1 VNVLGLGALLSR
13 RDWVYA
19 ASLLV
24 PFAAYNLVLKSYDA
38 ASLPGDGLGFSRAL
52 DLVLSDVFVN
62 LGYSLLWIALL
73 AAARGRG
80 PLFPAVVVL
89 FHAATMFIMIVNT
102 CAHQY
107 FQETGADLDYG
118 TIVEWISRLDEVLLI
133 LTYDIPLSA
142 WVVLAAAL
150 LYSALGPRLVS
161 RAVERRRGWTE
172 RSPVVAPRFSLLS
185 SLGLFVLALG
195 FGWLSLL
202 VGHGSADA
210 PLARDRF
217 VNVVLTGV
225 REATAEEDGPNPGSV
240 KKRPAAHAT
249 LAPSSRTQKRN
260 VVLVHLESTRAQ
272 SVTPYNED
280 LKTTPF
286 LDKLAESS
294 LLVERAYTT
303 VPRSSKASVAVNCGI
318 EPAPYPGP
326 EFEPGGVPA
335 RCLAG
340 LLKEEGY
347 DTVFFQSTSN
357 SIDNFGDVVRG
368 FGYEE
373 FYPSEVMDTEG
384 FQVTNTFGYEDDVML
399 GPSEEWLTAQK
410 QSGSPFLAEYLTGTG
425 HHDYQ
430 CLHTRYGSEAFAEDG
445 MLNRYLNCLR
455 LQDFFLENLIDQYKE
470 LGLYEDTIFVIFGD
484 HGEGFKEHGRE
495 MHGDT
500 IYEEGLRV
508 PLLIHAPGWFED
520 GRRVEGLSS
529 QIDVLPTVLEM
540 LGYGVKNGRYPG
552 YSLLRTP
559 PEERTLFFSCISGN
573 RCLASI
579 KGSEKYIYH
588 YGDQPEEVF
597 DLAQDPLEKRNLAG
611 ERNREELDERREEL
625 FAWYTRV
632 NAEYGDVLINGTVH
646 SESSF

>member
-150 LYSALGPRLVS
+150 LYSAWGPRLVS

-172 RSPVVAPRFSLLS
+172 SSPVVAPRFSLLS
-185 SLGLFVLALG
+185 SLGLFMLALG

-225 REATAEEDGPNPGSV
+225 REATVEEDDPNPGSV

-326 EFEPGGVPA
+326 EFEPDGVPA
-335 RCLAG
+335 RCLPG
-340 LLKEEGY
+340 LLKEQGY

-430 CLHTRYGSEAFAEDG
+430 CLDTRYGSEAFAEDG

-455 LQDFFLENLIDQYKE
+455 LQDFFLENLIEQYKE

-573 RCLASI
+573 RCLAGI

-611 ERNREELDERREEL
+611 ERDREELDERREEL